1 MRGARERCSCVNS
14 YAKGRELAIII
25 SCAGAVMSQVPG
37 GVEPDADKSPILVL
51 RELICEAEER
61 AASVSRVAA
70 DLIADMEAG
79 FDTGEDID
87 MEALQVRACDV
98 CVRMVCALSIGA
110 VLVRGGAVLG
120 PACMRED
127 QHAYKS

>member
-1 MRGARERCSCVNS
+1 MRHFVREGEGACHNNSLCGCRGA
-14 YAKGRELAIII
+14 
-25 SCAGAVMSQVPG
+25 QVPG

-87 MEALQVRACDV
+87 MEALQVRAYNV
-98 CVRMVCALSIGA
+98 CVVCALSIGA
-110 VLVRGGAVLG
+110 VLVRGGVVLG

-127 QHAYKS
+127 QHAYQ